1 MGIGVGVG
9 CVVSGD
15 VLGCGEAGG
24 EGEVAGELVGEDG
37 ETLTSGEGCGM
48 SPLVMP
54 ATSEYPRLSQ
64 KPR

>member
-1 MGIGVGVG
+1 MGVGVGVG
-9 CVVSGD
+9 CVSSGD
-15 VLGCGEAGG
+15 VLGGGDADG
-24 EGEVAGELVGEDG
+24 EGEVLGRVVWEDG
-37 ETLTSGEGCGM
+37 ETLTSGVGCGV

>member
-1 MGIGVGVG
+1 M
-9 CVVSGD
+9 
-15 VLGCGEAGG
+15 LGGGEADG
-24 EGEVAGELVGEDG
+24 EGEVTGGLVGEDG
-37 ETLTSGEGCGM
+37 ETLTSGLGCGV